1 MSIVDKSNRLGA
13 ILVAELGLKMRYFGP
28 KTAAYYERMRNA
40 LFSTT
45 VDDSRP
51 VLKKGSGVWVEDID
65 GNKFLDFTSQVG
77 IINTGHA
84 PEEIAEA
91 LREQTNWLTGAI
103 SNDFQF
109 ACRHKKGI
117 LQHEEVSPV
126 KLAEELIRLSPVPY
140 PKKVLFEISGATA
153 INAAVKICLAANPK
167 RGWFGAFAKAF
178 HGRHG
183 PSLDLSSSKPIHKL
197 LHREGLKVIRLPFP
211 AENITLK
218 NYKENFLFA
227 LEDCFEEHLN
237 AIFIEIVQ
245 GEGGINIPSL
255 KMLDFIHRKTKS
267 IGALFVVDEVQ
278 TGMGRTG
285 KLFASEYLNDPPDI
299 LVLSK
304 ALGGGEPIGAVIART
319 DILPNG
325 DLPKSAHSGT
335 MPASP
340 LPVAAA
346 LANLRLMEEKLLV
359 KNSKAMGRYL
369 LVRLHLVVGDNPMV
383 IDVDSLGGLMV
394 RVEMASKEAAD
405 RMICACASEDPGL
418 LLIGAGEKTI
428 RFMPPL
434 IVSKEEIDLALS
446 IFEKALKTPA

>member
-1 MSIVDKSNRLGA
+1 M
-13 ILVAELGLKMRYFGP
+13 GLKMRYFGP
-28 KTAAYYERMRNA
+28 KTAAYYERMHKT

-77 IINTGHA
+77 IINTGHT
-84 PEEIAEA
+84 PEEVVGA
-91 LREQTNWLTGAI
+91 LREQANWLTGAI

-109 ACRHKKGI
+109 ACRHRKGI

-126 KLAEELIRLSPVPY
+126 KLAEELIRITPVPY
-140 PKKVLFEISGATA
+140 PKKVIFEISGATA
-153 INAAVKICLAANPK
+153 INAAVKVCLAANPK
-167 RGWFGAFAKAF
+167 RGWFGAFSKAF

-197 LHREGLKVIRLPFP
+197 LHHEGLKVLRLPFP
-211 AENITLK
+211 TEGVNAK
-218 NYKENFLFA
+218 DYKEKFLMA
-227 LEDCFEEHLN
+227 LASCFEEHLN

-255 KMLDFIHRKTKS
+255 KMLDFIHRKAKS

-278 TGMGRTG
+278 TGIGRTG

-346 LANLRLMEEKLLV
+346 LANLRLIEEQNLV
-359 KNSKAMGRYL
+359 KNAARMGRYFL
-369 LVRLHLVVGDNPMV
+369 EGLHRTIGDHPLVVD
-383 IDVDSLGGLMV
+383 IDSLGGLMI

-405 RMICACASEDPGL
+405 RTICACLFEDPGL

-434 IVSKEEIDLALS
+434 VVTNEEIDLALS
-446 IFEKALKTPA
+446 IFGKALKTPA